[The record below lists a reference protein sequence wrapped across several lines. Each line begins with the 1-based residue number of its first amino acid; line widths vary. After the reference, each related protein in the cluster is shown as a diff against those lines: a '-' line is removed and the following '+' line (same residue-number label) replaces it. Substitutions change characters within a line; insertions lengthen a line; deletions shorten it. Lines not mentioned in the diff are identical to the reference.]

1 MDFSEFMT
9 TFAVCI
15 SVLFSGFLVYENERR
30 GMASAYGKLT
40 TQQVCA
46 YVGRLM
52 CGKVNRLIT

>member
-30 GMASAYGKLT
+30 VWLQLTASWLPNRSVPMLGGWCVEKLI
-40 TQQVCA
+40 A
-46 YVGRLM
+46 
-52 CGKVNRLIT
+52 